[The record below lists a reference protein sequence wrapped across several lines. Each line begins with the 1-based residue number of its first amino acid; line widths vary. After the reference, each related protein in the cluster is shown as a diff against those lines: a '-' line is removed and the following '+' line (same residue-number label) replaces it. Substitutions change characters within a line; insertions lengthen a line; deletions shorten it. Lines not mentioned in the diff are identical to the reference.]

1 MLSSDP
7 VISMQKIRQQAIDV
21 SQHLVVAD
29 QSEEMVGGWA
39 LLAPREPNTIKSMP
53 FEELVLLLTDAALY
67 TCRFDWNMEKVSS
80 FERVDLRHIVGIKY
94 GTYIT
99 STLSPAQADE
109 KTNIGLVV
117 TYRADIND
125 IERVNTRSLS
135 TAPPRKEPDPLQSS
149 SVSASLSGLF
159 AAVQPSKTPNRILA
173 LKALPTRS
181 AVAATEAQDKPQMSE
196 IEQVKHV
203 CSEIERL
210 VMARQEV
217 EAGTGRKGI
226 LEEGNIISLAE
237 ARRSTGFLEHLGHSL
252 KKLVW
257 A

>member
-1 MLSSDP
+1 MMSSDP
-7 VISMQKIRQQAIDV
+7 VISVQKMRQQAIDV
-21 SQHLVVAD
+21 SQRHIVAD
-29 QSEEMVGGWA
+29 QSEELVGGWA

-99 STLSPAQADE
+99 SILSPTQADE
-109 KTNIGLVV
+109 ETNVGLII
-117 TYRADIND
+117 TYRAGAND

-135 TAPPRKEPDPLQSS
+135 TAPPQKGPDPLHDSF
-149 SVSASLSGLF
+149 VSASLSGLF
-159 AAVQPSKTPNRILA
+159 AAGQPNKTSNRIVA

-181 AVAATEAQDKPQMSE
+181 AVAATEAQDEPQMSE

-210 VMARQEV
+210 I
-217 EAGTGRKGI
+217 GTERKSI

-237 ARRSTGFLEHLGHSL
+237 ARRSTGLLEHLGHSL